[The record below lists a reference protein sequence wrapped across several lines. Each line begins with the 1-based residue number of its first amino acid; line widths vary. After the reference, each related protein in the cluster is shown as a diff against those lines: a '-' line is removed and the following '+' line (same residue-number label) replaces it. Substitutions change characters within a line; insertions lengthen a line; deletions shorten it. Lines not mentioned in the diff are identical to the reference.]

1 MKPVNVARTKSMS
14 RDLPATLAASDVVR
28 ITSVIGVV
36 VNVLPVVEEVD
47 VSVSARRKVIQIN
60 SHTIFPMQSTY
71 HT

>member
-1 MKPVNVARTKSMS
+1 MKPVNVARTTSMS